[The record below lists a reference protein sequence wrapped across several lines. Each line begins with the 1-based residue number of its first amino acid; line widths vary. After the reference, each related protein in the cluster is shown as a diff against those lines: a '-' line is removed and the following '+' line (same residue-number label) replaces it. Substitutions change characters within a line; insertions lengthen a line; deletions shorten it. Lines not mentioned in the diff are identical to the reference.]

1 MIPPHDLG
9 HYRVSDAIGI
19 AWNSEGTL
27 ARLHVPTDDQKAII
41 LSMKAELLER
51 LRQDIVHALQH
62 RPVSNRRRKLDIQP

>member
-41 LSMKAELLER
+41 LSILSTPE
-51 LRQDIVHALQH
+51 
-62 RPVSNRRRKLDIQP
+62 